1 MRRLGDMAG
10 EVERGLAR
18 LYTAT
23 VAAHVDLDIN
33 RQGHTGF
40 FGGRVKRVYLAARLG
55 GPNAWGCS
63 RDSPVLRSGRQ
74 LL

>member
-23 VAAHVDLDIN
+23 VAAQVDLDID
-33 RQGHTGF
+33 RQGHAGITCRRLEGAHLALVIGAHSDP
-40 FGGRVKRVYLAARLG
+40 GG
-55 GPNAWGCS
+55 
-63 RDSPVLRSGRQ
+63 LRQ
-74 LL
+74 